1 MTPQSSL
8 PDPEHWSRLRR
19 WLQPGM
25 AVKRWALVYVLALT
39 LMALGMALML
49 THLYRNAPFPE
60 PVYYATL
67 QFVPRLARGLLL
79 VLLGAGLMAWA
90 TWKLVATFVGLLLPH
105 FPYRGRH
112 PGRVGLGEALWAQ
125 RILSRG
131 PRVVA
136 IGGGTGLS
144 TLLRGLKRSTSNL
157 TAVVTVCDDG
167 GSSGRLR
174 RDLRVLPPGDFRQC
188 IAALADS
195 DPLVTALF
203 EHRFAEAPDGP
214 RHDLAGHAFGN
225 LYIAAMAQIT
235 GSFERALEES
245 ARVLNVR
252 GRILPS
258 TLEDVTLCAELAD
271 RSTVAGES
279 LIPERAQPGQGG
291 HGAPAGGH
299 GPGDRAAPVGAGST
313 PNGAAPAPD
322 TLDTLDTRALQ
333 ALTLSAPPP
342 APRPVDDGA
351 PDLATAAATGGNP
364 IRRVFLEPEQ
374 PPVYPEVVR
383 ALLDADLIVIG
394 PGSLYT
400 SILPNLLVGDLA
412 RALCWSRAAKVYVCN
427 VATQP
432 GETDGYTVAAHVR
445 AIRAHLAERL
455 GPGVTGVPF
464 THVLVNSNLDP
475 DLPAAWNVTRPEVG
489 EAERAELAEL
499 GVSVLAAD
507 VVDAARPTRH
517 DPQKLAQALLAALPR
532 LRPAPRPSRL
542 TALRA
547 WTGTVAA
554 RAEAPPDLSRAAFS
568 GLTEPAPRRR

>member
-1 MTPQSSL
+1 MVQPEPRQVSL
-8 PDPEHWSRLRR
+8 PEPERWSRLRR

-25 AVKRWALVYVLALT
+25 AVKRWVLVYLVALT
-39 LMALGMALML
+39 LVALGMALML

-60 PVYYATL
+60 PVYYVTL
-67 QFVPRLARGLLL
+67 QFVPRLLRGLLL
-79 VLLGAGLMAWA
+79 VLLGAGLMGWA

-112 PGRVGLGEALWAQ
+112 PGRIGLGEALWAQ

-144 TLLRGLKRSTSNL
+144 TLLRGLKLSTSNL

-188 IAALADS
+188 IAALAES

-203 EHRFAEAPDGP
+203 EHRFAEAPDGQ

-245 ARVLNVR
+245 SRVLNVR

-279 LIPERAQPGQGG
+279 LIPERAQPGLGG
-291 HGAPAGGH
+291 HGHGETSGSAGGTAPPAPAADAH
-299 GPGDRAAPVGAGST
+299 GAG
-313 PNGAAPAPD
+313 PAP
-322 TLDTLDTRALQ
+322 DTLDTRALQ
-333 ALTLSAPPP
+333 ALTLSAPP
-342 APRPVDDGA
+342 ADDGS
-351 PDLATAAATGGNP
+351 PDLATVAVTGGNP

-432 GETDGYTVAAHVR
+432 GETDGYSVSAHVR
-445 AIRAHLAERL
+445 AIRDHLDARL
-455 GPGVTGVPF
+455 GPGISGVPF
-464 THVLVNSNLDP
+464 THVLVNSNLSP
-475 DLPAAWNVTRPEVG
+475 EIPAAWGVTRPDVG
-489 EAERAELAEL
+489 EAERAELTQL
-499 GVSVLAAD
+499 GVDVLAAD
-507 VVDAARPTRH
+507 VVDEARPTRH
-517 DPQKLAQALLAALPR
+517 DPQKLARALLSSLGR
-532 LRPAPRPSRL
+532 LRPAPGPSRL
-542 TALRA
+542 SALRA
-547 WTGTVAA
+547 WGGNVAKA
-554 RAEAPPDLSRAAFS
+554 GVPQDLTRAAFA
-568 GLTEPAPRRR
+568 GLAEPPSRRR

>member
-1 MTPQSSL
+1 
-8 PDPEHWSRLRR
+8 
-19 WLQPGM
+19 M
-25 AVKRWALVYVLALT
+25 AVKRWVLVYVLALT
-39 LMALGMALML
+39 LVALGMALML

-79 VLLGAGLMAWA
+79 VLIGAGLMGWA

-112 PGRVGLGEALWAQ
+112 PGRFGLGEALWAQ

-144 TLLRGLKRSTSNL
+144 TLLRGLKLSTSNL

-203 EHRFAEAPDGP
+203 EHRFAEAADGQ

-279 LIPERAQPGQGG
+279 LIPERAQPGHGG
-291 HGAPAGGH
+291 HGDHGDHGDHGAGH
-299 GPGDRAAPVGAGST
+299 GPAAAGAHAVTAAVGVGAT
-313 PNGAAPAPD
+313 PNGAAAAPEI
-322 TLDTLDTRALQ
+322 LDTRALQ

-342 APRPVDDGA
+342 AARPADDGA

-432 GETDGYTVAAHVR
+432 GETDGYNVAAHVR

-464 THVLVNSNLDP
+464 THVLVNSNLVP
-475 DLPAAWNVTRPEVG
+475 DIPEAWNVTRPEVG

-507 VVDAARPTRH
+507 VVDEARPTRH
-517 DPQKLAQALLAALPR
+517 DPQKLAQALLSALHR
-532 LRPAPRPSRL
+532 LRPTPGASPL

-547 WTGTVAA
+547 WTGNVAA
-554 RAEAPPDLSRAAFS
+554 RAETRPELSRAAFA
-568 GLTEPAPRRR
+568 GLAEPAARRR